1 MLIYL
6 AFSWVTSV
14 LYVSDVTLMFM
25 LMLIGDL
32 QNSLNVECEIW
43 ICSSTAPLTKGNRVG
58 LSHSLYS
65 PTTGNSSGNR
75 SFIWGYQCSFPG

>member
-14 LYVSDVTLMFM
+14 LYVSDVT
-25 LMLIGDL
+25 MLIGDL

-43 ICSSTAPLTKGNRVG
+43 ICSSTAPLTKGKRVG

-65 PTTGNSSGNR
+65 PMTGNSSGNR